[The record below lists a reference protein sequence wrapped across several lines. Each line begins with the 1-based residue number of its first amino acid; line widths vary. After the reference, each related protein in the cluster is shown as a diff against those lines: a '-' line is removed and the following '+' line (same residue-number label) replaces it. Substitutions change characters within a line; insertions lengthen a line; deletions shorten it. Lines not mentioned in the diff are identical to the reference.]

1 MKYNLMA
8 KLMPLIM
15 NKSIFDYLKGDDVSV
30 DSCFKK
36 KCKSEYKNIVARTPA
51 LAKDNSLLPTL
62 YIGCYLISFYK
73 AFPEL
78 ITEQRFEGMINA
90 LCNSKILREGH
101 KNQSVFDEKSLTTKA
116 DTAMKSQISNYE
128 MDWKS
133 TFVLAPDKK
142 NFDLTY
148 TKCGLCELG
157 KREGCFHLI
166 KYMCQTD
173 FVTYEYMGAKLERS
187 HTLANGDSL
196 CDFHVTKKEESK

>member
-15 NKSIFDYLKGDDVSV
+15 NKIIFEYLKSDSVTV
-30 DSCFKK
+30 DSDFKR
-36 KCKSEYKNIVARTPA
+36 KCKVEYKKIVERTPA
-51 LAKDNSLLPTL
+51 LEKNNSLLPTL

-73 AFPEL
+73 AFPDL
-78 ITEQRFEGMINA
+78 ITEQRFEGMIDS
-90 LCNSKILREGH
+90 LCNSKMLRDGH
-101 KNQSVFDEKSLTTKA
+101 KNQSAFDKKSLTTRA
-116 DTAMKSQISNYE
+116 DTAIKSQTSNYE

-142 NFDLTY
+142 SFDLTY

-157 KREGCFHLI
+157 KRENCFHLI

-173 FVTYEYMGAKLERS
+173 FVTYEYMGANLERY
-187 HTLANGDSL
+187 HTLANGDNL